1 MSFKVFLFN
10 FCLAVFLYFANGY
23 LGKLKSN
30 SKGLFNYVSFSFG
43 AVDNANFSEHFFQK
57 IVHPAVF
64 LALVAVIL
72 QSFSYT
78 SVARDLWLIVP
89 FFWVF
94 RLFHI
99 IIWNLSGF
107 TNWRYE
113 VTSMIISMLVGEG
126 TLFFII
132 RPLIDA
138 GESIFIDQTE
148 LRDAFWIAVI
158 SYLIKLFWDIAKAT
172 LSGYS
177 VFPVEKRSQTI
188 LKRYDKF
195 KWFYGVFINEELK
208 EYSFDDNLKK
218 EHFICLLYSVMI
230 YEDHCRPTFVRTI
243 EYIIK
248 FLKPNATMSLG
259 IMQVQT
265 DTLISNRTSIRLA
278 IKKLYDSF
286 AMADK
291 RDWIYRAAM
300 NYNPSH
306 AYYMEIYTIYNCLS
320 SRLGLPAIDFK

>member
-1 MSFKVFLFN
+1 MNLKVFLLN
-10 FCLAVFLYFANGY
+10 FCFAIFLYFTNGY

-30 SKGLFNYVSFSFG
+30 STGLFNYVSFSFG
-43 AVDNANFSEHFFQK
+43 TVDKANFSEHFFQK

-64 LALVAVIL
+64 LALVAVVL
-72 QSFSYT
+72 QFFSHAH
-78 SVARDLWLIVP
+78 VARELWLIVP
-89 FFWVF
+89 IFWLF
-94 RLFHI
+94 RIFHI
-99 IIWNLSGF
+99 IIWDLSSF

-113 VTSMIISMLVGEG
+113 FTSMAISLLISEG

-177 VFPVEKRSQTI
+177 VFPAEKRSQTI

-195 KWFYGVFINEELK
+195 KWFYGVYINEELK
-208 EYSFDDNLKK
+208 KYSFDTDIKRD
-218 EHFICLLYSVMI
+218 HFLCLLYSIMI
-230 YEDHCRPTFVRTI
+230 YEDHCRPALVRGV

-248 FLKPNATMSLG
+248 FFRPNTTMSLG
-259 IMQVQT
+259 VMQVKT
-265 DTLISNRTSIRLA
+265 EVLISNRTSIHLA

-286 AMADK
+286 SMANK
-291 RDWIYRAAM
+291 SDWIFKAAI
-300 NYNPSH
+300 NYNPSRS
-306 AYYMEIYTIYNCLS
+306 YYFEIYTIYTCLS
-320 SRLGLPAIDFK
+320 SQLGLPELDYD